1 MAHPRLKVAREATDV
16 SPKVTAPTTVAALT
30 AVIDSIISGDI
41 DPVKYGIA
49 VAVGLIGYYIHDKL
63 SFLQIK
69 DGQITVDLSDVEDE
83 LLG

>member
-1 MAHPRLKVAREATDV
+1 MPQPKLKVAREATDV

-49 VAVGLIGYYIHDKL
+49 VAVGLIGYYVHDKL
-63 SFLQIK
+63 SFLKIA
-69 DGQITVDLSDVEDE
+69 DGEITIDLEDVQDE
-83 LLG
+83 ILG